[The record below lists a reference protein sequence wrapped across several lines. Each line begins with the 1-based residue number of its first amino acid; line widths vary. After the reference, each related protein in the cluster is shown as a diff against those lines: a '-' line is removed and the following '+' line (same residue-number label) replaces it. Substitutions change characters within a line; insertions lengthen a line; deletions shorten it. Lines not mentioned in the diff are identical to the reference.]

1 MQSQILEPQRT
12 GFSHEAMLYQGPDDR
27 VQQLTA
33 FIGEGLVLN
42 ETPCVVVDTETIGRL
57 TDSLGRDARS
67 VRFADMRVVG
77 RNPGRLISV
86 WTDLV
91 QELTASGRRI
101 RGVGEPIWAARSAE
115 ELAECGRHEALLNL
129 AFADGPAWRLACPYD
144 VSHLSPA
151 LVEQARRN
159 HPTVT
164 VAGSS
169 DVSEGYD
176 SPGDAPAQLTDAL
189 PPAPPSADS
198 WELSVAAL
206 GKIRRAVVRLGASAG
221 ASATRVDDL
230 ALALDE
236 VASNSIRHAGG
247 GVARLWRADDAV
259 IGEVE
264 DGGTITDPL
273 AGRRRPAPGS
283 TSGFGLW
290 LAHQVCDLVQVR
302 STADGTLVRL
312 RVST

>member
-27 VQQLTA
+27 VQQLAA
-33 FIGEGLVLN
+33 FIGEGLALD
-42 ETPCVVVDTETIGRL
+42 ETPCVVVDTDTIGRL
-57 TDSLGRDARS
+57 AASLGHDARS
-67 VRFADMRVVG
+67 VRFEDMRVVG

-91 QELTASGRRI
+91 QELTSTGRRI

-115 ELAECGRHEALLNL
+115 ELTECGRHESLLNL

-144 VSHLSPA
+144 ISDLAPA
-151 LVEQARRN
+151 LVEQARQN

-164 VAGSS
+164 VDGSS
-169 DVSEGYD
+169 DVSEGYH
-176 SPGDAPAQLTDAL
+176 SPDNAPAQLTDAL
-189 PPAPPSADS
+189 SAAPPWAES
-198 WELSVAAL
+198 WELSVAVLA
-206 GKIRRAVVRLGASAG
+206 KIRRAVVRLGRSAG

-247 GVARLWRADDAV
+247 GVARLWRTDDAL

-264 DGGTITDPL
+264 DSGTITDPL

-302 STADGTLVRL
+302 STTAGTLVRL
-312 RVST
+312 RVSR